1 MGENKLINPERNKA
15 LCKSEIAIVVDED
28 VISDYD
34 KYRVMVEYSSNRTMS
49 IHVNYRRNEW
59 SMERNRVYTVRR
71 EDERMIEEIRGR
83 YYNSEMIYSEI
94 MEVLVGIVDRM
105 REWSNYE
112 KRIIFS
118 KLMSNEVFEFK
129 WEWWKEW
136 VEFNLSKRIDIK
148 FLNGDS
154 Y

>member
-129 WEWWKEW
+129 
-136 VEFNLSKRIDIK
+136 
-148 FLNGDS
+148 
-154 Y
+154 